1 MWTVGN
7 KPTLAQALGDIDELV
22 NHCRGLNNGHKSMLA
37 KLYSQYHL
45 HRGYAIPGELRPLE
59 DVKDIIHGQY
69 KSKMTG
75 SNNLAYVRRELRA
88 LVDLCPMCGIN
99 EPNTLDHYMNEGD
112 YGQLACCRL
121 NLVPVCGLCNRTKH
135 DDPYTDFVHAFY
147 DQYLDVDFLITTI
160 TVKNNKVGM
169 IFSIDQN
176 ALGNTDLARR
186 TASQFA
192 KLGLNDRLHKA
203 GILFVNDMI
212 GGFVCTN
219 DRELAAS
226 LLQKET
232 FLKVKNGR
240 NDWRTSIVR
249 GLRQCAAFN
258 MQVVNAMRDPFNLR
272 PLNGGGS

>member
-7 KPTLAQALGDIDELV
+7 KPTLAEALADIDELV
-22 NHCRGLNNGHKSMLA
+22 SHCRGLNNCHKLMLS
-37 KLYSQYHL
+37 KLYTQYHH
-45 HRGYAIPGELRPLE
+45 HRGYATPDELAPSE
-59 DVKDIIHGQY
+59 DVKEVIHGQY

-75 SNNLAYVRRELRA
+75 GNNLAYVRRELRV

-99 EPNTLDHYMNEGD
+99 EPNTLDHYMNEGN

-121 NLVPVCGLCNRTKH
+121 NLVPACGLCNRTKH
-135 DDPYTDFVHAFY
+135 ADPYTEYVHAFY
-147 DQYLDVDFLITTI
+147 DHHLDVDFLITTI

-192 KLGLNDRLHKA
+192 NLGLNDRLHKA

-212 GGFVCTN
+212 DGFACNN
-219 DRELAAS
+219 DRELAAC

-232 FLKVKNGR
+232 FLKRQYGR

-249 GLRQCAAFN
+249 GLRQCTAFN
-258 MQVVNAMRDPFNLR
+258 IQVVNTMRNPLNVR
-272 PLNGGGS
+272 PINGGGS